1 MEGILRGLAVVV
13 LGLCGWHVSFRSP
26 QADRVNPPVVS
37 VSAPKPASLFQPL
50 PAQLYRAAVTTR
62 AVLPPPPTG
71 CLWRIAVVGP
81 GCCADRSHVTIAP
94 SNGSSTTGAETFI
107 AHRISPTHR
116 VSRPVG
122 RQDAPGLQASGDSSV
137 HDASPHRDGPE
148 VDLHVHETAPNDPR
162 GYVAVKTYVAAQTP
176 LVRVLVD
183 RQLSTSDLAPG
194 LVEAVVAAWTNE
206 VQPTLTR
213 QFESP
218 VLAGRVDLV
227 LSPLL
232 SRFRGTV
239 PLDGMVRPDD
249 LRTDLARPFS
259 AGREVVYLNSRLRPG
274 DTMRTVLA
282 HEATHLACLQV
293 RRATMMELFRA
304 TPGATSEST
313 SATTT
318 QAPWLN
324 EGLAHWGERLV
335 APGWSNLQSRLI
347 AWSENTRVAP
357 VWLDPEIS
365 PDRWRDPAS
374 RAAAYLFTEWLGR
387 RYGPGFCEAV
397 CRSPSDGIDS
407 LEPLLGVT
415 PADLLQ
421 EFAMACLLAD
431 RPDLV
436 RQLGGVPLVDL
447 PAMMRPRR
455 QPATGVA
462 NFALD
467 GSALL
472 LLEPTGEAGG
482 WQIELTLPGHEP
494 AAILAIAVPDPVSVP
509 GNLRTGPQ
517 ATTSP

>member
-1 MEGILRGLAVVV
+1 MEGILRGLAVLV

-26 QADRVNPPVVS
+26 EADRLNPPVSS
-37 VSAPKPASLFQPL
+37 VSAPKPASLYQPQ
-50 PAQLYRAAVTTR
+50 PGQPYRAVVTTR
-62 AVLPPPPTG
+62 ALLPPPPTG
-71 CLWRIAVVGP
+71 CVWRIAVVGP
-81 GCCADRSHVTIAP
+81 GCCADRSLVTVAP
-94 SNGSSTTGAETFI
+94 ANGSSTTGAETFI

-116 VSRPVG
+116 VSRSVG
-122 RQDAPGLQASGDSSV
+122 RRDAPKLQASRNASVPDSSF
-137 HDASPHRDGPE
+137 DRDGPE

-194 LVEAVVAAWTNE
+194 LVEAVVAAWTSE
-206 VQPTLTR
+206 IQPTLAR
-213 QFESP
+213 QFELP

-227 LSPLL
+227 ISPLL

-239 PLDGMVRPDD
+239 SLDGMVRPDD

-274 DTMRTVLA
+274 DTLRTVLA

-293 RRATMMELFRA
+293 RRATMMSS
-304 TPGATSEST
+304 TGATTGAASV
-313 SATTT
+313 AIT

-347 AWSENTRVAP
+347 AWSENTAVAP

-374 RAAAYLFTEWLGR
+374 RAAAYLFTDWLGR

-397 CRSPSDGIDS
+397 CRSPTEGVDS
-407 LEPLLGVT
+407 LESLLGET

-421 EFAMACLLAD
+421 EFALACLLAD

-436 RQLGGVPLVDL
+436 RQQGGVPLVDL
-447 PAMMRPRR
+447 PTVMQPRR
-455 QPATGVA
+455 QPVTGVA

-467 GSALL
+467 GSAIL

-482 WQIELTLPGHEP
+482 WQIDLTLPEDEP
-494 AAILAIAVPDPVSVP
+494 AAMLAIAVPNTVSDPVDV
-509 GNLRTGPQ
+509 RIGPQ
-517 ATTSP
+517 STTFP